1 MQNLNEII
9 KQAIS
14 KIDLDADDVNNQ
26 ITIVLKLCD
35 IALKVKRLEEE
46 KQEDEDLENYKFNP
60 TELSIIE
67 DYLKDLK
74 TQSKKD

>member
-1 MQNLNEII
+1 MQDLKEII

-14 KIDLDADDVNNQ
+14 KIDLDADDVSNQ

-67 DYLKDLK
+67 DYLKELK

>member
-14 KIDLDADDVNNQ
+14 KIDLDAEDVNNQ

-35 IALKVKRLEEE
+35 IALKVKKLEEE
-46 KQEDEDLENYKFNP
+46 RQEEEDLENYKFNP

-74 TQSKKD
+74 NQSKNE